1 MRLETAGPRTWLLAT
16 LAGWAL
22 LVWLL
27 ALFGMGGN
35 ITPLPDDAALLQR
48 LPTPPKPPAERIGTL
63 AQYSETGT
71 RPLFSEDRRPQP
83 FSLQPEGEATQEPSF
98 DFILTSV
105 LQTPNLQMAIVQP
118 ADGGDSVR
126 MKLGESPE
134 EAKGWRLVEL
144 HPRSAVFVGPE
155 GQKSLDLR
163 TFDGNGGETPT
174 AMTQAPEGAGRPAG
188 DTANASPTI
197 PLPTRPQSAPPGAVA
212 SQKPVAPPTNAP
224 ANAPAIAP
232 ATATAGQPAITPEA
246 QMEAIRKRIEARR
259 AQLRAQAQ
267 QPAEQPAQQVQRT
280 QKPSP

>member
-1 MRLETAGPRTWLLAT
+1 VRVDSASSRTWMLAT

-35 ITPLPDDAALLQR
+35 ITPLPDDATLAQR

-63 AQYSETGT
+63 AQYGETGT

-83 FSLQPEGEATQEPSF
+83 FSLQPEGEVPQEPSF

-105 LQTPNLQMAIVQP
+105 LQAPGLQMAIVQP
-118 ADGGDSVR
+118 TEGGDSVR
-126 MKLGESPE
+126 MKLGEAPE

-144 HPRSAVFVGPE
+144 HPRSAVFDGPE

-163 TFDGNGGETPT
+163 TFDGNGGEAPT
-174 AMTQAPEGAGRPAG
+174 AMTRAPGDAGRPAG
-188 DTANASPTI
+188 DTAN
-197 PLPTRPQSAPPGAVA
+197 PTRALPPPGKPQPAPPAD
-212 SQKPVAPPTNAP
+212 VAPPRPVARP
-224 ANAPAIAP
+224 ANTPAITP
-232 ATATAGQPAITPEA
+232 ETTTAGQPAITPEA

-267 QPAEQPAQQVQRT
+267 QLAPQEQPAQ
-280 QKPSP
+280 KPQP

>member
-1 MRLETAGPRTWLLAT
+1 M
-16 LAGWAL
+16 
-22 LVWLL
+22 VWLL

-35 ITPLPDDAALLQR
+35 ITPLPGDASMLQR

-83 FSLQPEGEATQEPSF
+83 FSLQPEGETPQEPSF

-105 LQTPNLQMAIVQP
+105 LQSPGLQMAIVQP
-118 ADGGDSVR
+118 TDGGTSVS
-126 MKLGESPE
+126 MKLGEAPE

-144 HPRSAVFVGPE
+144 HPRSAVFDGPE
-155 GQKSLDLR
+155 GQKSLELR
-163 TFDGNGGETPT
+163 TFDGNGGEAPT
-174 AMTQAPEGAGRPAG
+174 AVAQPQPSPSGRPAV
-188 DTANASPTI
+188 DTPNPTSTV
-197 PLPTRPQSAPPGAVA
+197 PLPTKPQPGGRTAAAP
-212 SQKPVAPPTNAP
+212 SRPVAPPTATAASP
-224 ANAPAIAP
+224 AAAEP
-232 ATATAGQPAITPEA
+232 ATTPEA

-267 QPAEQPAQQVQRT
+267 QSQQQPPA